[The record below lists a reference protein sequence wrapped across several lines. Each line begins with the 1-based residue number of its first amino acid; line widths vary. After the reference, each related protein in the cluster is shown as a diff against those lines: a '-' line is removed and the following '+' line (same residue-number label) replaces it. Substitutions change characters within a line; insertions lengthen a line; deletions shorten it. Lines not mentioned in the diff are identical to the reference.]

1 MFLFLDRKNELYVLM
16 MPCQER
22 KKMKISV
29 VIPFYN
35 SPVAY
40 FRECIESVKKL
51 NPYEVILV
59 DDCSTDE
66 RVIQIAKDSGCVY
79 IRTQYQSGFDGHPFN
94 VGVQNAKGDYI
105 CRVDSDDIL
114 LELPT
119 SMKSDIRFGQADR
132 VLVPKTSIIEELI
145 LAPRAILN
153 GMVIRKE
160 LLLKYPSSED
170 ASVFGDV
177 LLVLRLIYNQYS
189 HDFCETTN
197 YIYRKRQG
205 SIQTSKPPFYHR
217 LRLIQTVARF
227 CQLEN
232 IDPKQSIRYLELAML
247 NVKYGSK
254 SRKVLVKNQVAMKEE
269 R

>member
-1 MFLFLDRKNELYVLM
+1 MI
-16 MPCQER
+16 
-22 KKMKISV
+22 KISV

-35 SPVAY
+35 PPIEY
-40 FRECIESVKKL
+40 FTECIRSVKQL
-51 NPYEVILV
+51 DPYEVILV

-66 RVIQIAKDSGCVY
+66 RVVQVAKDSGCVY
-79 IRTQYQSGFDGHPFN
+79 MRTQYQSGFDGHPFN
-94 VGVQNAKGDYI
+94 IGVENAKGDYI

-114 LELPT
+114 LELP
-119 SMKSDIRFGQADR
+119 SFMKSDIHFGKANR
-132 VLVPKTSIIEELI
+132 VLVPNTSIIEELI

-153 GMVIRKE
+153 GMVIKKE
-160 LLLKYPSSED
+160 LLLQRPSSED
-170 ASVFGDV
+170 SSVFGDV

-189 HDFCETTN
+189 YDFGETIN

-205 SIQTSKPPFYHR
+205 SIQTSKSYFYHR

-232 IDPKQSIRYLELAML
+232 IEPQQSINYLELGML

-254 SRKVLVKNQVAMKEE
+254 SRKFLPRNKIVIKEE